1 MAEMLRVMLAP
12 NHSRRSI
19 VACGGAV
26 LFAVLVAH
34 LIVMAT
40 PLHYLVMNS
49 DRSVDA
55 ASMHQAQDDVSL
67 PLGAQLASMDDI
79 GDCAIVWTVLAR
91 QAPGFSAIVGAVST
105 IANIPM
111 VAPHGPPPL
120 PRTLGP
126 PLGADRQAFLQV
138 FRI

>member
-1 MAEMLRVMLAP
+1 MLRVMLAP
-12 NHSRRSI
+12 DHSHRSI
-19 VACGGAV
+19 VAYSAAV

-40 PLHYLVMNS
+40 PLHDLVMNAEWS
-49 DRSVDA
+49 EEA
-55 ASMHQAQDDVSL
+55 TSMHRPQDGVGL
-67 PLGAQLASMDDI
+67 PPGAQLASLDDM

-91 QAPGFSAIVGAVST
+91 QAPGSSVTVAAVST
-105 IANIPM
+105 GSMVPVVASYGSPPM
-111 VAPHGPPPL
+111 

-126 PLGADRQAFLQV
+126 PIDADWQALLQV